1 MSKSPSLSDDEAL
14 WFPVH
19 SSGGDSFSRPV
30 TPDGAPQDTSDQ
42 DTSDQGADDGIGAPA
57 IRGPRGPRPPRKG
70 IKPSSWLWLTL
81 WGAAALG
88 IVTYAARKEIAT
100 VAIENWLK
108 GQGVEGAHLKIS
120 SLGFG
125 QASGQF
131 YVGDAKEPEFSIGRF
146 DVDYT
151 LQPFAGGGM
160 PLARVSRIQLSRPVV
175 QFSFK
180 DGKLNFGSLD
190 KLIQSAL
197 TAPPSAAPPPES
209 IVIDN
214 ATVRVVTDYGLVRG
228 QGGLTLT
235 QGRITFA
242 RVELPGAELSGPMG
256 SGELTRGV
264 VTAKSVGVAG
274 PGDQMHIQARFE
286 AKDWEMRGPDPV
298 ETADVSRRPTNLQ
311 NVTLDLDSLLPYRK
325 TASVAEAFSGPTE
338 HTFAIKAA
346 GVQTADADLG
356 GLEANLH
363 LKGALKTSATGTNL
377 TGTQFTGQGRLLA
390 RADSVMS
397 GDIDSRD
404 LRLEGQNLAVTAN
417 LSVTEPVVLDIRGPV
432 TGTAGALR
440 QNDLFARETRLN
452 LSDFALAVNGDGVE
466 TDFGGTAT
474 VARVTVSDFA
484 LDGLRLAMTGTG
496 GSDASTGRWNVD
508 IQSDA
513 ASDKGSYTGLKAMAA
528 ARLKAEVELAT
539 KPPVP
544 GAPNPPPPD
553 AVVMLDRALTR
564 FTLRAKGLTLAV
576 AGTAEAGAPAQF
588 TLRARNPIELGLS
601 GGGKATIVPTPQ
613 RPLLGSSQVGAFGV
627 SLSGPDLPS
636 VALTAENVGLT
647 DTGLFAGTYAAK
659 ADFDFYPVSGGHFEG
674 EGRFTTTADAGFTV
688 TLAEPATVTAAS
700 AVLGDNF
707 TDVSLKLAQQGP
719 AFLAMDAKGGF
730 SVTGALSDLN
740 LNAPNLQARMSGGE
754 GPLEAFS
761 IPGAEAVG
769 LKMALTAGVL
779 TDGLTGEQQRFNPL
793 TLTGTL
799 TNDAKVLKGRFI
811 AAVQSTRHNLA
822 AVHLDNDNITG
833 RGALTFSTADYLTF
847 SPEGLQPV
855 YLSPL
860 VAAIFS
866 RDVTGKAAFNGAITW
881 DKTTSGSGGVLTL
894 DGLDYVGA
902 TGISRGLKG
911 RIVFS
916 SLAPML
922 SEPGQM
928 ISIASMDVGVPLTD
942 LKLSLQFKGET
953 IALESAVVQS
963 PGGPLFLEPAVL
975 PLDGKSAISGAVKF
989 DGLDFGKIIA
999 ATDLATSMTM
1009 EGKLSGRLPFKIENG
1024 RVSIS
1029 DGLMQSDSAGMI
1041 SIKRTA
1047 VTGMTAGG
1055 TVTAE
1060 DPNAPKPVAPQ
1071 ADPNFNPFQDLAF
1084 QAMEWI
1090 HYDQIDARLNSIP
1103 GGKLNINFHIKGRF
1117 KPPQTQKAKISLFD
1131 YISGKWMTKPIKLP
1145 SDTPVELY
1153 LEVPINLDEILDDL
1167 TAFNVRTAA
1176 KPQSTP

>member
-30 TPDGAPQDTSDQ
+30 SPDGAPRDGVDL
-42 DTSDQGADDGIGAPA
+42 GGDDGIGVPA
-57 IRGPRGPRPPRKG
+57 SRAPRGPRPPRKG
-70 IKPSSWLWLTL
+70 IRPSSWLWLTL

-108 GQGVEGAHLKIS
+108 GQGVEGAHLKIT

-125 QASGQF
+125 QASGQL
-131 YVGDAKEPEFSIGRF
+131 YVGEAKEPEFSIGKF
-146 DVDYT
+146 DVDYK
-151 LQPFAGGGM
+151 LQPFSGGGQ
-160 PLARVSRIQLSRPVV
+160 PLARVSRIHLSRPLV

-197 TAPPSAAPPPES
+197 TAPPSDAPPPES
-209 IVIDN
+209 IVIDD

-228 QGGLTLT
+228 RGGLTLT

-242 RVELPGAELSGPMG
+242 KVEMPGAELSGPMG
-256 SGELTRGV
+256 SGELLGGV
-264 VTAKSVGVAG
+264 ITAKSVGVAG
-274 PGDQMHIQARFE
+274 PGDQLHVQARFE
-286 AKDWEMRGPDPV
+286 ARDWEMRAADPV

-325 TASVAEAFSGPTE
+325 TTSVAEAFSGPTE
-338 HTFAIKAA
+338 HTVAIRAA
-346 GVQTADADLG
+346 GVQTADADMG

-363 LKGALKTSATGTNL
+363 VKGALKTTASGANL
-377 TGTQFTGQGRLLA
+377 TGTAFTGQGRLLA

-397 GDIDSRD
+397 GNIDSRD
-404 LRLEGQNLAVTAN
+404 IRMDGQNLAVSAK
-417 LSVTEPVVLDIRGPV
+417 LSMTEPAAIEIKGPV
-432 TGTAGALR
+432 TGSAGALR
-440 QNDLFARETRLN
+440 QDDLFAKDARLN
-452 LSDFALAVNGDGVE
+452 LNDFALAVDGDGVE
-466 TDFGGTAT
+466 ADFGGTAT
-474 VARVTVSDFA
+474 VGHVAVADIA
-484 LDGLRLAMTGTG
+484 LDGMRLSLTGTG
-496 GSDASTGRWNVD
+496 GSDATTGHWGVD
-508 IQSDA
+508 IQSDV
-513 ASDKGSYTGLKAMAA
+513 ASDAGSYGGLKAMATS
-528 ARLKAEVELAT
+528 RVKAEAELAT

-564 FTLRAKGLTLAV
+564 FTLRAKSLNLSV
-576 AGTAEAGAPAQF
+576 NGTAEAGAPAQF
-588 TLRARNPIELGLS
+588 TLKARSPIELGLS
-601 GGGKATIVPTPQ
+601 GGGKATVVPDPQ
-613 RPLLGSSQVGAFGV
+613 KPLLGSSQVGAFGV

-636 VALTAENVGLT
+636 VALTANNVGLT

-659 ADFDFYPVSGGHFEG
+659 ADFDFYPVSGGRFEG
-674 EGRFTTTADAGFTV
+674 EGRFTTTADAGFAV
-688 TLAEPATVTAAS
+688 TLAKPATVTAAS

-707 TDVSLKLAQQGP
+707 TDVSLKLAQTGP
-719 AFLAMDAKGGF
+719 VFLAMDSKGGF
-730 SVTGALSDLN
+730 RVAGALSGLN
-740 LNAPNLQARMSGGE
+740 LNAPNLQARMGGGE
-754 GPLEAFS
+754 GPLEAFA

-769 LKMALTAGVL
+769 LKMGLTAGVL

-811 AAVQSTRHNLA
+811 AAVQSTKHKLA
-822 AVHLDNDNITG
+822 NVNLDNNNVTG
-833 RGALTFSTADYLTF
+833 VGSLSFSTADYLTF

-866 RDVTGKAAFNGAITW
+866 RDVTGKATFNGAITW
-881 DKTTSGSGGVLTL
+881 DKTTSGSGGVMTL

-902 TGISRGLKG
+902 TGISRGLRG
-911 RIVFS
+911 RIVFT

-922 SEPGQM
+922 SDPGQM
-928 ISIASMDVGVPLTD
+928 ISIDSMDVGVPLSD

-1029 DGLMQSDSAGMI
+1029 DGLMKSDAAGLI
-1041 SIKRTA
+1041 SIKRTS
-1047 VTGMTAGG
+1047 VTGMAATG

-1117 KPPQTQKAKISLFD
+1117 SPPQKQKAKISLYD
-1131 YISGKWMTKPIKLP
+1131 YITGKWMQKPIKLP

-1176 KPQSTP
+1176 KPQAVQ